1 LIETRAP
8 GKLFIVGEYAVV
20 EAGEPAVLVS
30 VDRLLHV
37 RLTERDAPVA
47 CGASEHVLAA
57 IRAVDELRAHRGL
70 PERHFEIE
78 TESELEDERG
88 RKFGLGSSAA
98 VTVAVVEALD
108 RLHGLGLDPVE
119 RFRLALLATIEVSPR
134 ASGGDLASSTFGG
147 WILYRSPDR
156 AELRAHRAAHGIAS
170 ALVCDAWRRCEVR
183 RLPAPR
189 DLELLVGWTG
199 SPASTRQLV
208 DGVSPQQP
216 AAPLDQP
223 AFLAASRDCVEALA
237 GALAVAEASLALLRA
252 ELKLARSS
260 ALNLVWLGFGLVFL
274 GVGAW
279 LATSAAIAAG
289 LWQLTG
295 NAFVGIGLVAL
306 ANIIGIVV
314 VLAMMRRCW
323 NDLSLPRTRELIS
336 GLQSPPAEQPLE
348 VRKEER
354 T

>member
-1 LIETRAP
+1 MIETRAP

-237 GALAVAEASLALLRA
+237 GALERGGGGADALRAIREARGLLRRLGDARGIEIETEMLRDLCDIA
-252 ELKLARSS
+252 ERRGAAAKPSGAGGGDCGIALAPSGSDIQGILREWEHRGIRR
-260 ALNLVWLGFGLVFL
+260 LQL
-274 GVGAW
+274 GVHAAPVFAEGGA
-279 LATSAAIAAG
+279 
-289 LWQLTG
+289 
-295 NAFVGIGLVAL
+295 
-306 ANIIGIVV
+306 
-314 VLAMMRRCW
+314 
-323 NDLSLPRTRELIS
+323 D
-336 GLQSPPAEQPLE
+336 
-348 VRKEER
+348 ER
-354 T
+354 